1 MFKKII
7 CIFLCLIFLLSISC
21 VVADENISDYPSLP
35 DDIGVMEECSEID
48 GAEIDGESF
57 DDSYDEYDISKVDQ
71 SVELNTTGIVMSD
84 DEYSCG
90 AASFATVAN
99 NLGINISLDE
109 AKTAVNTTINGTTME
124 GILNGA
130 SKYKLY
136 ATGIYINSTELKE
149 NYIVHMYINNTYHWS
164 VVKEVTE
171 NNIIL
176 ADSNVGYINY
186 IISEFNQYF
195 TQKAIVISSSS
206 LENFNKNN
214 ILIDK
219 SDSKLISGKLRVIS
233 KTKKTTKLYTEFRW
247 HKHKLQYRW
256 VYLVATYYA
265 YKEYKSWKYYLHD
278 WTFKKGS
285 WKNC

>member
-149 NYIVHMYINNTYHWS
+149 NYIVHM
-164 VVKEVTE
+164 
-171 NNIIL
+171 
-176 ADSNVGYINY
+176 
-186 IISEFNQYF
+186 
-195 TQKAIVISSSS
+195 
-206 LENFNKNN
+206 
-214 ILIDK
+214 
-219 SDSKLISGKLRVIS
+219 
-233 KTKKTTKLYTEFRW
+233 
-247 HKHKLQYRW
+247 
-256 VYLVATYYA
+256 VATYYA